1 MTRTRNYK
9 RFPSAKAALSGAL
22 AVLLATGLAAC
33 SLPQRNPQ
41 VVASPD
47 KVSLMLADAA
57 DRASNSLETLAAI
70 EQQKSPGVAVQPIHN
85 APEELMR
92 AMTITWVGP
101 PDQVLRKLADRASYN
116 FVTLGNRPPVP
127 LVVNVDVQN
136 QPVIEILRDIGLQL
150 GVRGDVKV
158 DSERRIIELHY
169 APVSGVGG

>member
-1 MTRTRNYK
+1 MTSTRHYK
-9 RFPSAKAALSGAL
+9 RSIPAKAALLGAFAVAL
-22 AVLLATGLAAC
+22 AMGLNAC
-33 SLPQRNPQ
+33 ALPERNPQ

-101 PDQVLRKLADRASYN
+101 PDQILRKLADRASYN

-169 APVSGVGG
+169 APVTGVGG